1 MNSECYDEGLTISIT
16 VMWTLDDSGEDDGDS
31 DEESDLEG
39 MEPTTKRCKVA

>member
-16 VMWTLDDSGEDDGDS
+16 VMWTLDDSEEDGDS

-39 MEPTTKRCKVA
+39 MAPTTKRCKVA